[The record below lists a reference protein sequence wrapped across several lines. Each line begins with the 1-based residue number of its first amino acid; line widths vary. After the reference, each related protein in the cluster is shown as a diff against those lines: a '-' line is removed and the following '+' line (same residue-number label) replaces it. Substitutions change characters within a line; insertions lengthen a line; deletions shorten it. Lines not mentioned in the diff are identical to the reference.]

1 MRVAHGGILTLRI
14 VSGNERAHLQGTPKG
29 RPKSPWRDRKERKM
43 TFIDTLKAA
52 AANRAMYRRTRDE
65 IARMPRDVALDLGIF
80 PEDADRIAWAAVYGN

>member
-1 MRVAHGGILTLRI
+1 MTL
-14 VSGNERAHLQGTPKG
+14 
-29 RPKSPWRDRKERKM
+29 
-43 TFIDTLKAA
+43 IDTLKAA